1 MAQNKIVRHHTIGT
15 GLWLFVLAAS
25 MAGWVLALVWVA
37 YLFDGSRRVAMNRR
51 VKRMLFF
58 ESRLFW
64 PKYRELLNSTGRL
77 CIRHG
82 NRPSDWPRVPA
93 PRAETL
99 RLFLAAT
106 IRREL
111 LGLRAKIER
120 APLSPERNKLHDAL
134 HRRL

>member
-77 CIRHG
+77 
-82 NRPSDWPRVPA
+82 
-93 PRAETL
+93 
-99 RLFLAAT
+99 F
-106 IRREL
+106 IRR
-111 LGLRAKIER
+111 GDRLRVA
-120 APLSPERNKLHDAL
+120 LSQRMAGARSGIPTVPSGSWLSGAVGGASAWPFKSW
-134 HRRL
+134 